1 MGLGDLTDIG
11 NSFLTASGKDR
22 AVPGTFI
29 AKHSSDT
36 SRTFSVGPPAGRAG
50 GSGGHT
56 PLSGLR
62 SLNHDPRGSS
72 RSVLS
77 PCSEEQ
83 GTGGPGVPI
92 PAWSL
97 QPFTATR
104 GIIIL
109 FLKKKKNHVF
119 I

>member
-1 MGLGDLTDIG
+1 MYLGLGDLTDTG
-11 NSFLTASGKDR
+11 NFFLAASGKDR

-36 SRTFSVGPPAGRAG
+36 SRTFSVAPPAGRAG
-50 GSGGHT
+50 GSSGHT

-62 SLNHDPRGSS
+62 SPNHDPRGSS
-72 RSVLS
+72 RSVLP

-97 QPFTATR
+97 QPFTAASGT
-104 GIIIL
+104 IIL
-109 FLKKKKNHVF
+109 SLKKKYVF